1 MHSPLAVGD
10 TEVYTLW
17 WISAGVIF
25 VVCIVAAGLLQ
36 NILVVVR
43 NIDKN
48 VAEIWSVG
56 KRIANCTVE
65 LWMLGR
71 VNSVVGEIR
80 NSAYRIND
88 VATTIAS
95 HAEQCRH
102 CPACARP
109 YVGAG
114 MRSSAAPA
122 AGAQPQQ
129 ERPPW
134 ARPLPSDD

>member
-1 MHSPLAVGD
+1 MHSPLAVSD

-17 WISAGVIF
+17 WISVGVIF

-43 NIDKN
+43 NIDRN
-48 VAEIWSVG
+48 VNEIWTVG

-65 LWMLGR
+65 LWLLGR
-71 VNSVVGEIR
+71 VNGLVGEIR

-88 VATTIAS
+88 TASTIAA
-95 HAEQCRH
+95 HAQQCRH

-109 YVGAG
+109 FVAAG
-114 MRSSAAPA
+114 MSSG
-122 AGAQPQQ
+122 GASTGGGAPQQ

-134 ARPLPSDD
+134 ARPLPSDE